1 MDDSLAKKL
10 KAFSHPEPL
19 CEEGLKFDKDT
30 TTTDKRDAMP
40 QHPAGGN
47 LMQHGVTLGMV
58 LCGVQNVL
66 VNAKPGGTFGELL
79 PFIPSLKLAPKPA
92 AKRTRKALLGIK
104 DFLSAYGPMVSV
116 KDSTT

>member
-1 MDDSLAKKL
+1 MSLATRKGILWLSWTDALAKKL

-19 CEEGLKFDKDT
+19 CEEELTFDKDT
-30 TTTDKRDAMP
+30 TTTNKRDAMP

-92 AKRTRKALLGIK
+92 AKRTRRTFFRHM
-104 DFLSAYGPMVSV
+104 DPW
-116 KDSTT
+116 